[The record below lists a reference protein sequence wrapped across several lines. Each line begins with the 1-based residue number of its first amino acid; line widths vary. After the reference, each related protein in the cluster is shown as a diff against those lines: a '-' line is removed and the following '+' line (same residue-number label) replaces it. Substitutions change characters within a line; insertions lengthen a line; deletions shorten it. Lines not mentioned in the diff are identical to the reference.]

1 MRYKIRRS
9 TGHRQTVLLPFHQT
23 AHHGRYVAETS
34 FCKELHRGSAS
45 QSVVA
50 DQNELAVSLQVR
62 KLLIKFTERDIE
74 IVRKICPV
82 GIEFKPLADIEKQK
96 IFS

>member
-1 MRYKIRRS
+1 MRYKIRRR
-9 TGHRQTVLLPFHQT
+9 TRHRQTVLLPFHQT

>member
-34 FCKELHRGSAS
+34 FCKELHRGSAAQAVVTDEYRFS
-45 QSVVA
+45 VFIQSW
-50 DQNELAVSLQVR
+50 
-62 KLLIKFTERDIE
+62 KFLIEFTERDILLIWE
-74 IVRKICPV
+74 NSAV
-82 GIEFKPLADIEKQK
+82 GIEFKTLADIEKQK

>member
-1 MRYKIRRS
+1 MRNKIRRI

-23 AHHGRYVAETS
+23 AHHGRHVSKTS
-34 FCKELHRGSAS
+34 FRKKLHRGSAS

-82 GIEFKPLADIEKQK
+82 GIEFKPLTDIEEQK
-96 IFS
+96 IFC